1 MTVAQILPGTD
12 LWTVEVGPS
21 DRAQTTKWN
30 LDGGGGRQRIL
41 EVKELSDTEAAVQQT
56 EANDSDAAQ
65 VVLSIVRVNSTYGL
79 HSISFQSHRNTLWI
93 FFGPVLPL
101 PAREIDDKTIVTFT
115 IAENEQA
122 NVASGELEVQR
133 AVSAEHLLW
142 RFNTPNLAKNASFET
157 GVNLISSGDEQATC
171 VNVPQPTPGCLEP

>member
-1 MTVAQILPGTD
+1 M
-12 LWTVEVGPS
+12 
-21 DRAQTTKWN
+21 
-30 LDGGGGRQRIL
+30 
-41 EVKELSDTEAAVQQT
+41 
-56 EANDSDAAQ
+56 
-65 VVLSIVRVNSTYGL
+65 
-79 HSISFQSHRNTLWI
+79 
-93 FFGPVLPL
+93 LPL

-171 VNVPQPTPGCLEP
+171 VNVSQPTPGCLEPRRKPSLPCCGALLTSGSHPCGLDR